1 MTTAT
6 ADLDVHV
13 ILRQGKEIILALRA
27 GAIYG
32 SGQWAAPCG
41 KVHPGETLPE
51 AAVREAFEEL
61 GITIDPGDL
70 AVAHTV
76 HMRHGTT
83 DHLGVFFEARIWQG
97 SVRNQEPHKCTA
109 VRWFP
114 LTDLPHPLMDYS
126 AAGIHGYLTAP
137 GALSSYDASR
147 EARTVRPAAGT
158 PAAHDDHD

>member
-13 ILRQGKEIILALRA
+13 ILRQGDEILLALRA
-27 GAIYG
+27 GDIYG

-51 AAVREAFEEL
+51 AAVREATEEL
-61 GITIDPGDL
+61 DITIDPGDL
-70 AVAHTV
+70 AVAQTV
-76 HMRHGTT
+76 HMRHGTI
-83 DHLGVFFEARIWQG
+83 DHLGVFFEARIWRG
-97 SVRNQEPHKCTA
+97 SVRNLEPHKCKA

-114 LTDLPHPLMDYS
+114 ITDLPHPLMDYS

-137 GALSSYDASR
+137 GALSSYNIVR
-147 EARTVRPAAGT
+147 ESRTVRSAAGT
-158 PAAHDDHD
+158 PAGHDDSD